1 MWIIRRIFA
10 ALQMWERAADE
21 EFAAMDQ
28 ATRAEVI
35 DFINR
40 STY

>member
-1 MWIIRRIFA
+1 MRIIRKLIA
-10 ALQMWERAADE
+10 ALRVWERAADE
-21 EFAAMDQ
+21 EFATMDQ

-35 DFINR
+35 DFINK